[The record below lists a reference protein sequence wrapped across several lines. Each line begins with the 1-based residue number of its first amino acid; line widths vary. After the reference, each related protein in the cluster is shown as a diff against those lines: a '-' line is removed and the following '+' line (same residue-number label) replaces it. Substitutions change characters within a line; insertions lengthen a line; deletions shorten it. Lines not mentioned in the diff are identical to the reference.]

1 MFLYAILFALSTL
14 IMSAE
19 CETNEIT
26 FNLPEF
32 FQQKDINKDGVLD
45 KTEHKLSLKDLFD
58 IDIDM
63 DGFITFAEFNARPR
77 RITYF

>member
-19 CETNEIT
+19 SETNEIT

-45 KTEHKLSLKDLFD
+45 KTEHKLSLKDLFY
-58 IDIDM
+58 IDKFGLETLIK
-63 DGFITFAEFNARPR
+63 FKK
-77 RITYF
+77 

>member
-19 CETNEIT
+19 SETNEIT

-45 KTEHKLSLKDLFD
+45 KTEHKLSLKDILLMGD
-58 IDIDM
+58 HSYHDVTM
-63 DGFITFAEFNARPR
+63 STK
-77 RITYF
+77 